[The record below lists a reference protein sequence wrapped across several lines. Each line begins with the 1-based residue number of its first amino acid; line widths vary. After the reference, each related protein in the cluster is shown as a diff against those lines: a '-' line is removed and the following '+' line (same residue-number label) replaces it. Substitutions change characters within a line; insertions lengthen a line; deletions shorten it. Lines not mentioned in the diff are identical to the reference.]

1 MPIPEAMDAELLG
14 DLQKAA
20 LGEYD
25 ILGVLGRGG
34 MGLVYLAHDIRLNR
48 KVAIKVLPP
57 ELLRSG
63 AAAVERFRREAQIA
77 ASLRHP
83 HITAIHGLRE
93 SSRLLYFVM
102 EYVEGCTLGSVLEAH
117 GRLTVDE
124 AKVVILDV
132 AGALG
137 YAHQRGVTHRDIKPG
152 NIILHVDGMAVVTDF
167 GVAKLASADGLTST
181 GATVGSPRYMS
192 PEQWSGQATPLSD
205 QYAVG
210 TVCYEMLAGA
220 PPFRGETVEQLMK
233 QQLLEVPRS
242 IRELRPDCPAGLVR
256 AVMRML
262 EKEPE
267 QRWPS
272 LNDALAA
279 MEIGPVGP
287 GAPVRRR
294 LVELARSGHAVRSLP
309 RTPAS
314 PIPLSRATQ
323 KPAKRSVPLRT
334 VGGAAAAVLAIG
346 LVAYLASRPSPSSPR
361 PAAPPARS
369 AAGDAAIQ
377 VEVPRSAPAAR
388 VPRRR
393 ETTRTSPPAAPAV
406 ASVRAAPG
414 VLRIIV
420 TPVWAYVSID
430 GSRRGSQLAVTD
442 TLASGVPH
450 RLRFERDGFVTVDT
464 VVTLRPAQE
473 YLLKIQM
480 IARAR

>member
-361 PAAPPARS
+361 PAAPPTRS
-369 AAGDAAIQ
+369 AAGDTAIKI
-377 VEVPRSAPAAR
+377 EVPRPAPAAR
-388 VPRRR
+388 PPRRR

-406 ASVRAAPG
+406 GSVPAAPG
-414 VLRIIV
+414 VLRITV
-420 TPVWAYVSID
+420 TPIWAYVSTD

-480 IARAR
+480 IARAQ